1 MEIMHIAPS
10 PTRSYSMIV
19 QIKAAK
25 TEDRSTEVCNWVLGG
40 CYKLYLSSNS
50 SLSCALVVLAPW
62 CRRTQVCG
70 ITQAVGVVEV
80 NRTVGTCLNSCTSFL
95 CLLLLLP
102 ARK

>member
-40 CYKLYLSSNS
+40 CYKLSLSSNS
-50 SLSCALVVLAPW
+50 RCP
-62 CRRTQVCG
+62 
-70 ITQAVGVVEV
+70 
-80 NRTVGTCLNSCTSFL
+80 
-95 CLLLLLP
+95 LL
-102 ARK
+102 